1 MCWRRICAVGQWL
14 AFLHAI
20 VTADPECAD
29 ASEPA
34 NGASTL
40 QQPGVVSADFIFDRA
55 PHLECHAST
64 IAETPAGL
72 IAAWFGGTEEK
83 HPDVGIWVSR
93 QVDGRWSVPLEVAN
107 GIDSPEVRYPT
118 WNPVLFQPKQ
128 GPLLLFYKV
137 GPSPETWWGMMR
149 TSSDHGATWSAAR
162 RLPDG
167 FIGPVKNKP
176 LQLDD
181 GTLVCPSSTEHDG
194 WRLHLEFTND
204 LGKTWRR
211 SADLNDGRSIGAI
224 QPTFLLHPRGRWQML
239 ARDKRRMGM
248 IWTTWSNDRGDT
260 WSPLEATT
268 LPNPSSGID
277 AVTLSDGR
285 HLLVYNHTQRSS
297 DRSEIDQSRSMLNV
311 AVSSD
316 GEEWQAAILLE
327 NSPGEYSY
335 PAVIQTKDGLV
346 HITYTWK
353 RKRIRHV
360 VIDPAKLRLIPIAGG
375 VWPTSIANDN

>member
-1 MCWRRICAVGQWL
+1 M
-14 AFLHAI
+14 
-20 VTADPECAD
+20 
-29 ASEPA
+29 
-34 NGASTL
+34 
-40 QQPGVVSADFIFDRA
+40 
-55 PHLECHAST
+55 
-64 IAETPAGL
+64 
-72 IAAWFGGTEEK
+72 
-83 HPDVGIWVSR
+83 
-93 QVDGRWSVPLEVAN
+93 
-107 GIDSPEVRYPT
+107 
-118 WNPVLFQPKQ
+118 
-128 GPLLLFYKV
+128 
-137 GPSPETWWGMMR
+137 
-149 TSSDHGATWSAAR
+149 
-162 RLPDG
+162 
-167 FIGPVKNKP
+167 
-176 LQLDD
+176 
-181 GTLVCPSSTEHDG
+181 
-194 WRLHLEFTND
+194 
-204 LGKTWRR
+204 
-211 SADLNDGRSIGAI
+211 IGAI
-224 QPTFLLHPRGRWQML
+224 QPTFLLHRRGRWQML

-260 WSPLEATT
+260 WSPLEPTT

-297 DRSEIDQSRSMLNV
+297 ERSQIDQSRSMLNV

-316 GEEWQAAILLE
+316 AQQWQAAILLE